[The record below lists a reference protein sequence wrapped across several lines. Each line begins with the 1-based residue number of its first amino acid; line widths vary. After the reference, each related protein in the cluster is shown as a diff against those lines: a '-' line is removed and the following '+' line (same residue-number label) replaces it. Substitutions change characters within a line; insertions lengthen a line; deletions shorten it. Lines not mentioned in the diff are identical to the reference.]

1 MKNPFYDPKVKI
13 NTRTGEQAYQ
23 DYLDR
28 MKNEKQN
35 KPVTKKTQPQAPI
48 NVKSNINDAESYLIL
63 PGKAYGNYSYPDL
76 LVSIDKF
83 YHNHTW
89 YKAHEALNKEDSF
102 MLTIRQYADFL
113 DLLRSGKVN
122 NGKDNLVDKVVID
135 KILDEILTVKNPW
148 RSEWLDAKFSK
159 KGGLIKKDQWYI
171 TYHNIDNGKISEVTE
186 ELEDCLIE
194 DKTPGINLDSWLSNS
209 TKHGLPDKKTSVGDL
224 YYWGPRRD
232 NTVVGFVANS
242 NRAGL
247 DCFRDPGYSDR
258 ALGVRRAKILK

>member
-28 MKNEKQN
+28 MKNEKQA
-35 KPVTKKTQPQAPI
+35 KPVAKKPQPQTPI
-48 NVKSNINDAESYLIL
+48 NVKSNIDNAESYLIL
-63 PGKAYGNYSYPDL
+63 PGRTYGSYSYPDL

-113 DLLRSGKVN
+113 DLLKNGGVN
-122 NGKDNLVDKVVID
+122 NGKSDLVDKDVID
-135 KILDEILTVKNPW
+135 KILTVKSPW

-171 TYHNIDNGKISEVTE
+171 TYHNIDNAKISEVTE

-224 YYWGPRRD
+224 YYWGPGD
-232 NTVVGFVANS
+232 NTVAGFSAGS
-242 NRAGL
+242 DWAGL
-247 DCFRDPGYSDR
+247 YCGRSPDYSDR

>member
-63 PGKAYGNYSYPDL
+63 PGRAYGSYSYPDL

-83 YHNHTW
+83 YHNNTW

-102 MLTIRQYADFL
+102 MLTIRQYTDFL
-113 DLLRSGKVN
+113 DLLKNGKVN

-148 RSEWLDAKFSK
+148 ISEWLDAKFSK
-159 KGGLIKKDQWYI
+159 KGGLIKKEQWHI
-171 TYHNIDNGKISEVTE
+171 TYHNIDSGKLNEVTE

-209 TKHGLPDKKTSVGDL
+209 NKQGLPDKKTSVGDL
-224 YYWGPRRD
+224 YYWSPRD
-232 NTVVGFVANS
+232 NAVAGFIAES
-242 NRAGL
+242 DGAYL
-247 DCFRDPGYSDR
+247 DCYRDPGNSDTE
-258 ALGVRRAKILK
+258 LGVRRAKILK

>member
-13 NTRTGEQAYQ
+13 NTRTGEEAYQ

-28 MKNEKQN
+28 IKNEKQA
-35 KPVTKKTQPQAPI
+35 KPVAKKTQPQTPI

-76 LVSIDKF
+76 LVSMEKF

-102 MLTIRQYADFL
+102 MLTIRQYTDFL

-135 KILDEILTVKNPW
+135 KVLDEILTVKSPW

-159 KGGLIKKDQWYI
+159 KGGLIKKEQWHI
-171 TYHNIDNGKISEVTE
+171 TYHDINNGKLNEVTE
-186 ELEDCLIE
+186 ELEDCLMENKNIS
-194 DKTPGINLDSWLSNS
+194 LDSWLSNS
-209 TKHGLPDKKTSVGDL
+209 TKHGLPDKKTLVGDS
-224 YYWGPRRD
+224 YYWGPRD
-232 NTVVGFVANS
+232 NAVARFVADS
-242 NRAGL
+242 GRAGL
-247 DCFRDPGYSDR
+247 SC
-258 ALGVRRAKILK
+258 I